1 MSSVPMNKTPA
12 LPQAS
17 LWHRIKYR
25 GSILLEH
32 EASLGYL
39 LLIPLLVVVIG
50 LIGYPFVLSLYFSL
64 TDKVLAKSEFGFVGL
79 ANYIDLL
86 DDPIF
91 HRTVWNTFNYTVTA
105 VFFKMALG
113 LIMALTLNEIKRMRR
128 FWRAAFLLPWVVPSS
143 LSVLA
148 WVWMFDSQA
157 SIITYFLNLIGL
169 VNGKIPW
176 LGTPTLAMA
185 AVQTVN
191 IWRGVPFF
199 GMILL
204 AGLVTVP
211 QSLYEA
217 ATVDGANAIQR
228 FKTITLPHIMPILI
242 VSTLF
247 SFVRTLGDFQI
258 VWILTKGGP
267 INSTH
272 LIATLAFR
280 SAIQGADLA
289 KGSAIAAFL
298 FPFLVIIIA
307 MQVRYLRR
315 ED

>member
-1 MSSVPMNKTPA
+1 MS
-12 LPQAS
+12 AS
-17 LWHRIKYR
+17 TQPVVISEINGWSRFKKWWFN
-25 GSILLEH
+25 LLEN
-32 EASLGYL
+32 EKSLGYL
-39 LLIPLLVVVIG
+39 LLVPTLVVVIG
-50 LIGYPFVLSLYFSL
+50 LIGYPFTLSLYFSV
-64 TDKVLAKSEFGFVGL
+64 TDKVLAKTEFNFVGL
-79 ANYIDLL
+79 ENYINLL
-86 DDPIF
+86 KDPIF
-91 HRTVWNTFNYTVTA
+91 LRTIWNTFNYTVTA

-113 LIMALTLNEIKRMRR
+113 LVMALTLNEIKRMRR

-157 SIITYFLNLIGL
+157 SVLTYFMNQLG
-169 VNGKIPW
+169 VVEGKIAW
-176 LGTPTLAMA
+176 LGIPALAMA

-211 QSLYEA
+211 QELYEA
-217 ATVDGANAIQR
+217 ATVDGANAIHR
-228 FKTITLPHIMPILI
+228 FKAITLPHITPILI

-247 SFVRTLGDFQI
+247 SFVQTMGDFQI

-289 KGSAIAAFL
+289 KGAAIAAFL
-298 FPFLVIIIA
+298 FPLLAIIIA
-307 MQVRYLRR
+307 LQLRYLRR
-315 ED
+315 EG

>member
-1 MSSVPMNKTPA
+1 MS
-12 LPQAS
+12 AS
-17 LWHRIKYR
+17 TQSTAISKINIWNRFKQWWFN
-25 GSILLEH
+25 LLEN
-32 EASLGYL
+32 EKSLGYL
-39 LLIPLLVVVIG
+39 LLVPTLVIVIG
-50 LIGYPFVLSLYFSL
+50 LIGYPFVLSLYFSV
-64 TDKVLAKSEFGFVGL
+64 TDKVLAKSEFNFVGL

-91 HRTVWNTFNYTVTA
+91 LRTVWNTFNYTVTA

-113 LIMALTLNEIKRMRR
+113 LAMALTLNEVKRMRR

-157 SIITYFLNLIGL
+157 SIFTYFLNQLGL
-169 VNGKIPW
+169 VEGKIPW
-176 LGTPTLAMA
+176 LGIPALAMA

-204 AGLVTVP
+204 AGLVTVL
-211 QSLYEA
+211 QELYKA

-228 FKTITLPHIMPILI
+228 FRAITLPHLTPILI
-242 VSTLF
+242 VATLF

-258 VWILTKGGP
+258 VYILTNGGP

-280 SAIQGADLA
+280 SAIMGADLA
-289 KGSAIAAFL
+289 KGAAIAAFL

-307 MQVRYLRR
+307 LQLRHLRR